1 MKLFSDYVFIS
12 LKHLLH
18 ARRCVDTLLGGLG
31 TSRMRISVGLLLG
44 TPIMATSSQEYKPG
58 SPAHQNRSLWHLVI
72 GARSFPNSAY
82 SLLQLDAS
90 LSSNGRGNGEFL
102 HRLNYSCPSNYR
114 SGIQSLSLDTAS
126 AQIKIFDRGPN
137 RKCRYK
143 MGDLIYPDEGLGQQ
157 GGLLHFLHLIYS

>member
-1 MKLFSDYVFIS
+1 MFTS

-44 TPIMATSSQEYKPG
+44 YQLYPRSSQEQKPG
-58 SPAHQNRSLWHLVI
+58 SPAHQNRSFWQLVI
-72 GARSFPNSAY
+72 WARSFPNSAY

-102 HRLNYSCPSNYR
+102 HRLNYSCSSNYI
-114 SGIQSLSLDTAS
+114 SGIQSLSLDTAF

-137 RKCRYK
+137 RKRRYK